1 MKILQ
6 YTSPVTSQYRQETQ
20 HRKIKYNVQENLAEH
35 PDILNEFKDWRTNQP
50 TQIISFRSAGHPN
63 YPMPLFDIRNAE
75 IREDW
80 GQRNALLDKGRYAKI
95 LGMAKNFNVKLF
107 EPISI
112 DYIPSE
118 NKYIIRDGGGRAHAA
133 FMNGIFEVPAYVREI
148 KNHEESREL
157 FMSQDQYAQAIGKY
171 DKFLQQLAD
180 VQNSRHN
187 MACDTF
193 AISKSGGFCLHN
205 SMKSNHTPLVE
216 GIGILQRII
225 RKVGG
230 DPEKEKWGN
239 LSAPNLIDAV
249 DILKVTFPNNDEI
262 PVSVLFAVTA
272 FIKVTQ
278 NRIPSGTA
286 GKNRLIQFFEELRDS
301 KTKLSDIN
309 NWVKELKFDS
319 SNHYDT
325 YGASALMA
333 QWNQIFKHKN
343 RGSKPKGFYKYVIFK
358 PLEIEI
364 IGKNII
370 TLARDENLYS

>member
-1 MKILQ
+1 
-6 YTSPVTSQYRQETQ
+6 
-20 HRKIKYNVQENLAEH
+20 
-35 PDILNEFKDWRTNQP
+35 
-50 TQIISFRSAGHPN
+50 
-63 YPMPLFDIRNAE
+63 MPLFDIRNAE

-118 NKYIIRDGGGRAHAA
+118 DKYIIRDGGGRAHAA
-133 FMNGIFEVPAYVREI
+133 FMNSVFQVPAYVREI

-193 AISKSGGFCLHN
+193 AISKSGGFCLHH
-205 SMKSNHTPLVE
+205 SMKSSHTPLVE

-249 DILKVTFPNNDEI
+249 DILKVAFPNNDEI

-286 GKNRLIQFFEELRDS
+286 GKNRLIEFFNELRDS
-301 KTKLSDIN
+301 KTELSDIN

-325 YGASALMA
+325 YGASALMT

-343 RGSKPKGFYKYVIFK
+343 RGNKPKGFYKYVIFK
-358 PLEIEI
+358 PFEIDI
-364 IGKNII
+364 ISNNII